1 MQVFKISDSL
11 AGAYHGSGWALGSV
25 ASNGELVALRYFEDL
40 VPVSVASQLGDGN
53 GAHGD
58 FFIKVWLDT
67 AEAAPVVRELQALG
81 DVVVGMCSCWEF
93 VVH

>member
-1 MQVFKISDSL
+1 MHILKISDSL

-25 ASNGELVALRYFEDL
+25 ANGELVALRYVDDL
-40 VPVSVASQLGDGN
+40 APFSVAFQLGDGN
-53 GAHGD
+53 GAHAD

-67 AEAAPVVRELQALG
+67 AEAAPVVRGLQALG